1 MSEALLSTATV
12 SLMGSMQLED
22 VISVQAGKDSIILKA
37 LPAATGVHVSFL
49 LRRKFCVFHHIAAAQ
64 AAVLDQHHKDLWL
77 AKQCL

>member
-37 LPAATGVHVSFL
+37 LPAATGARASFW
-49 LRRKFCVFHHIAAAQ
+49 LRRKFGVFHHITTAQ
-64 AAVLDQHHKDLWL
+64 DAVLGQRHKDLWL
-77 AKQCL
+77 VKQFL